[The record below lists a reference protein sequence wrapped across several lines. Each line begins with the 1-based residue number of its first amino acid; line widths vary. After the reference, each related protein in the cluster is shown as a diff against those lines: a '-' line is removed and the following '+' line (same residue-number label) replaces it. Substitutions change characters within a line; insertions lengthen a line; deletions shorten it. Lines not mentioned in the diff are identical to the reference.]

1 MKISLHWL
9 SLVLLLTCTSLHAQT
24 PTDNVKINPEI
35 QYQSMEGWGSSLCW
49 WANMVGKWDDA
60 KIDAIVNLITAE
72 NKLNMNIFRY
82 NIGGGD
88 DPTHA
93 DGHMV
98 TGKGKRAEMPG
109 FKASAESAFDWT
121 ADAPQRKIMLKIKE
135 KRPDA
140 VFEAFSNSA
149 PYWMTYSGCS
159 AGNDPAS
166 ADNLKPE
173 YYEQFC
179 DYLIEVCKHYKEVY
193 GIEFKTLEPFNE
205 STSSYWGYK
214 GSQEGCHFDAASQ
227 IKVLRI
233 LASKLKASGL
243 KTVISASDETSVG
256 ASINVLNAYKATPDI
271 IDLIGQFNTHTYS
284 GSNSERV
291 QLRELVKT
299 INKPF
304 WQSETGPS
312 SGSGLASNLGLAQ
325 KLFDDLRLMRPQA
338 WIDWQL
344 MEEWNDTWCL
354 IRCNF
359 ASQEYNIIK
368 NYYVRMQVTRFIK
381 QGYKI
386 IDTDHE
392 NVLAAINPAGTEMV
406 AVLLNTSGSEKNFS
420 LDLSLFGQ
428 RGDKAKVYR
437 TSATSNCQSLDSVSL
452 DGKTLNYRLAD
463 QSMVTL
469 ILPVVMAHYADYA
482 VTKGITFEQGNDIQ
496 QFSGEGNT
504 LIVKKN
510 DQCEGLNNSAYALA
524 VASKSG
530 QTVTYTLEKPF
541 YTSERAR
548 YFHVM
553 MRLSDV
559 THQGEIDSQ
568 SLVWKDYVVD
578 MGTDT
583 KLTEITFG
591 SSYDSCVIWLDNL
604 CINAKKE
611 ERAITDVS
619 PVFDFE
625 TVDGIPS
632 YTLIN
637 QKDSAFSGQVIDN
650 PDYAGLNAMGHLF
663 QYALPRFSPFGSVND
678 TMRLHLDS
686 PLRVTDNTRYLHVM
700 VKSPATRIYFQFAD
714 WSVRKNIL
722 ANKWVDVVVKMDSC
736 MGQVLY
742 DLAISPYSSSSGV
755 TVYLDNICFNN
766 DPLARTYADE
776 IETNVPYLLISRNGG
791 NVIEASGDQLM
802 QSALDANYNTPA
814 QQWIFVPSNGHYAIV
829 SRQDDRLITDN
840 GSYFLALSATPTN
853 DNAQLFDIQWLG
865 DGYAKIVSLST
876 GKAFDVQGSSSS
888 PGAFIGL
895 WEYGTSANIHRQ
907 WALHKVPGVTAIPTQ
922 AADVNEDIRFFAAS
936 GQLHVCARETLQLV
950 EIYLPDGTLRTKV
963 RPASDAV
970 SIPLPDG
977 LYILRVVTLTQEQS
991 TKVVIKQ

>member
-1 MKISLHWL
+1 MRIRLLWMSI
-9 SLVLLLTCTSLHAQT
+9 VLLFVCTSLHAQT
-24 PTDNVKINPEI
+24 PTDKVKINPEI
-35 QYQSMEGWGSSLCW
+35 QYQAMEGWGSSLCW

-60 KIDAIVNLITAE
+60 KVDAIVNLITAQD
-72 NKLNMNIFRY
+72 KLNMNIFRY

-88 DPTHA
+88 DPAHT

-109 FKASAESAFDWT
+109 FKASAESNYDWT
-121 ADAPQRKIMLKIKE
+121 ADAPQRKVMLKIKE

-140 VFEAFSNSA
+140 VFEAFSNSP

-159 AGNDPAS
+159 AGNNPAS

-173 YYEQFC
+173 YYDQFC

-205 STSSYWGYK
+205 STSSYWGYL
-214 GSQEGCHFDAASQ
+214 GSQEGCHFDASSQ

-233 LASKLKASGL
+233 LSAKLKASGL

-256 ASINVLNAYKATPDI
+256 ASISVLNAYKATPDI
-271 IDLIGQFNTHTYS
+271 IDMLGQFNTHTYS
-284 GSNSERV
+284 GSNSERI

-325 KLFDDLRLMRPQA
+325 KMFDDLRLMRPQA

-359 ASQEYNIIK
+359 TSQEYNIIK

-406 AVLLNTSGSEKNFS
+406 AVLLNTSGSEKKFA
-420 LDLSLFGQ
+420 LDLSLFGH
-428 RGDKAKVYR
+428 RDDKAKVYR
-437 TSATSNCQSLDSVSL
+437 TTATDNCRLLSSIPL
-452 DGKTLNYRLAD
+452 DGKVLNYTLAD

-469 ILPVVMAHYADYA
+469 ILPVVLANYADYA
-482 VTKGITFEQGNDIQ
+482 VTRGITFEDGKSE
-496 QFSGEGNT
+496 QFSGDGTT

-510 DQCEGLNNSAYALA
+510 DQRDGLNNSEYALSA
-524 VASKSG
+524 TIKKG
-530 QTVTYTLEKPF
+530 QSITLTFEKPF

-548 YFHVM
+548 YLHAM
-553 MRLSDV
+553 MKMSDI
-559 THQGEIDSQ
+559 THDGEIDPQ

-578 MGTDT
+578 LGTDT
-583 KLTEITFG
+583 MLTKMT
-591 SSYDSCVIWLDNL
+591 SASVYDTCTIWLDNL
-604 CINAKKE
+604 CINDKKE
-611 ERAITDVS
+611 ERAITEVS

-625 TVDGIPS
+625 TTDGIPT
-632 YTLIN
+632 YELIN
-637 QKDSAFSGQVIDN
+637 KKDTDYSAQIIDN
-650 PDYAGLNAMGHLF
+650 PDYAGLNAMGHIF
-663 QYALPRFSPFGSVND
+663 QYILPPFSTYGSVND

-686 PLRVTDNTRYLHVM
+686 PLRVTENTRYLHVM
-700 VKSPATRIYFQFAD
+700 IKSSSTRIYFQSGS
-714 WSVRKNIL
+714 WSLRKNFL
-722 ANKWVDVVVKMDSC
+722 ANKWVDVVVDMNTF
-736 MGQVLY
+736 MGQVLN

-755 TVYLDNICFNN
+755 TVYLDNIRFNN
-766 DPLARTYADE
+766 DPLARTYVDQ
-776 IETNVPYLLISRNGG
+776 IEANIPYLLVSRNGG
-791 NVIEASGDQLM
+791 NVIETSGDQLM
-802 QSALDANYNTPA
+802 QSSFDPTYSTPA
-814 QQWIFVPSNGHYAIV
+814 QQWILVPSNGHYAIV
-829 SRQDDRLITDN
+829 SRQDDRLMTDN
-840 GSYFLALSATPTN
+840 GSYFLALSSTPATGN
-853 DNAQLFDIQWLG
+853 SQLFDIQWLG
-865 DGYAKIVSLST
+865 DGYAKILSLST
-876 GKAFDVQGSSSS
+876 GKAFDVQGSSTL
-888 PGAFIGL
+888 PGALIGL
-895 WEYGTSANIHRQ
+895 WDYGTSGNIHRQ
-907 WALHKVPGVTAIPTQ
+907 WALHKVPGFTGTQTQTAGTD
-922 AADVNEDIRFFAAS
+922 ADINFFAAN
-936 GQLHVCARETLQLV
+936 GQLHISAKETMQLV
-950 EIYLPDGTLRTKV
+950 EIYKPDGTLQTKV
-963 RPASDAV
+963 RPASDFI

-977 LYILRVVTLTQEQS
+977 LYILRVVTLTEEQRA
-991 TKVVIKQ
+991 KIVIQ